1 GRHEC
6 RLGEPVGVDDV
17 RALSSGSRVAGCE
30 GAARWRLA
38 LPGFHNSKLLTSL
51 FLLLA
56 LAPNLFAHEIG
67 TTQVHARF
75 LRNHTFS
82 IDVITAPQSLLGK
95 VEIRARMPRTPALP
109 PPQLRARLQALEP
122 ELAKAVDIR
131 FGAAQITPHVE
142 VLPIDRDAQPTS
154 VTVRFTGAIPKQA
167 GPFVWQ
173 YHLTF
178 AAYALALENEGHGA
192 PVRQWLDADQP
203 SVPFPLSRDV
213 LPPTRLEV
221 VRQYLALGYT
231 HIVPY
236 GLDHILFVL
245 GIFLLSTKLRPVLLQ
260 VTAFTIAHSITLGLT
275 IYGLVHVS
283 PRIVEPMI
291 ALSIA
296 YVAIENLTTTQLK
309 PWRVAIVFAFGL
321 LHGMGFAGVLA
332 ELGLPRSEFLPAL
345 ISFNVGVEAGQLSV
359 IAAAYLLVAWWAQ
372 TRPWYRHRFVIPAS
386 AAIAAVGIF
395 WTVQRIVG

>member
-1 GRHEC
+1 MREGQATGPIAPYCDASVTLAFRHA
-6 RLGEPVGVDDV
+6 RNAILATLG
-17 RALSSGSRVAGCE
+17 C
-30 GAARWRLA
+30 
-38 LPGFHNSKLLTSL
+38 
-51 FLLLA
+51 LLLA
-56 LAPNLFAHEIG
+56 LALPLHAHEIG

-75 LRNHTFS
+75 LRNHTFAV
-82 IDVITAPQSLLGK
+82 DVVTAPQSLLGK
-95 VEIRARMPRTPALP
+95 VQMRAHLPRTAPLP
-109 PPQLRARLQALEP
+109 PAQLQSRLQALAP
-122 ELAKAVDIR
+122 ELAKAVDIQ
-131 FGAAQITPHVE
+131 FGAARVTPRIE
-142 VLPIDRDAQPTS
+142 VLPIDQRAQPTS
-154 VTVRFTGAIPKQA
+154 VTVRFSGEIPKQA
-167 GPFVWQ
+167 GPFVWR

-192 PVRQWLDADQP
+192 PVRQWLDADQQ
-203 SVPFPLSRDV
+203 SVPFSLARDV

-221 VRQYLALGYT
+221 VRQYLLLGYT

-245 GIFLLSTKLRPVLLQ
+245 GIFLLSTKLKPVLTQ

-296 YVAIENLTTTQLK
+296 YVAIENLTTTQLR

-359 IAAAYLLVAWWAQ
+359 IATAYLLVAWWAQ
-372 TRPWYRHRFVIPAS
+372 RKPWYRPRFVMPAS
-386 AAIAAVGIF
+386 AAIAATGIF
-395 WTVQRIVG
+395 WTIQRIVG